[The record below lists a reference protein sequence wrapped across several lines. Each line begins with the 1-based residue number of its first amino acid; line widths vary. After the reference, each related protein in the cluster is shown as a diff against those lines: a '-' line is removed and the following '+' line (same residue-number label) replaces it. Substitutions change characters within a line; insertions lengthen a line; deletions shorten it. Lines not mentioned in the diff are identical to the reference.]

1 MSLIFDK
8 TKYKFYSNFEQLKL
22 KNNNN
27 AYKNNPKKSSNKKTH
42 LYNEYITSSPFR
54 NINNNKKSAFLAT
67 YQNNSNIMSNNK
79 SEYENNFNNTKKI
92 NKEKLKYNKSFEGNI
107 LNGNSMFSK
116 DFGNDD
122 LYNIN
127 IDKNLRNKKFNNS
140 VILNKQNKIKNKKKH
155 NNKSV
160 ATSNNS
166 HIHKNYKQKNNIDQN
181 LIIKKLD
188 EKFKSLE
195 SNIIDKEYENDIDHD
210 EMIISSNKK
219 NNINFTQINN
229 GKTSSKKNNKNYKLS
244 NIIDDINNAKIEYI
258 ESSLI
263 NIFSNKNDFDEN
275 YLLNTSFENYRN
287 DFNIMYTD
295 NYEESVMNDMLSLEI
310 KLLVEKMLEMQKSYH
325 KEFNLI
331 INQYNQNEKIFKLL
345 IEKIK
350 MLKKKINLIKKIQ
363 ETKNIKTNIYNFIGI
378 YNHKNQDEINKI
390 NKSELI
396 LWKNITGQE
405 DKYNELNI
413 RKLKDLFKQ
422 IIFDK
427 YYKLFDKF
435 NNIENKIIL
444 NLMKKHKYNISK
456 KNKEINNNGSIGNI
470 TNNDKKK
477 IMTASPIQQHKNLIK
492 QTKNVNY
499 KKTHKKTSSCCP
511 VKSTN
516 YIFFKT
522 NKKK

>member
-8 TKYKFYSNFEQLKL
+8 TKYKFYSNIDQLKL
-22 KNNNN
+22 KNNNII
-27 AYKNNPKKSSNKKTH
+27 KNHPKKVSNKTNH

-79 SEYENNFNNTKKI
+79 SEHENNYNNTKKI
-92 NKEKLKYNKSFEGNI
+92 NKEKLKYNKSFEGNL
-107 LNGNSMFSK
+107 LNGNLNFSK

-122 LYNIN
+122 LYNMLH
-127 IDKNLRNKKFNNS
+127 DKNLKNKKFNHS
-140 VILNKQNKIKNKKKH
+140 VILNKQNKIKNKKKN

-160 ATSNNS
+160 NNS
-166 HIHKNYKQKNNIDQN
+166 NIHKNYKKNNNVDQN

-210 EMIISSNKK
+210 EMIISSNKR
-219 NNINFTQINN
+219 NINFPQTNC
-229 GKTSSKKNNKNYKLS
+229 GKTSSKNNNNKNYKLS
-244 NIIDDINNAKIEYI
+244 NIIDDINNIKIEYF
-258 ESSLI
+258 ESSLN
-263 NIFSNKNDFDEN
+263 NILSNKNDNYDEN

-310 KLLVEKMLEMQKSYH
+310 KLLIEKMLEMQKSYH

-331 INQYNQNEKIFKLL
+331 ISQYNKNDTLFKLL

-350 MLKKKINLIKKIQ
+350 ILKKKMNLIKKIK
-363 ETKNIKTNIYNFIGI
+363 EIKNIKTNLYNFIGI
-378 YNHKNQDEINKI
+378 YNHKNQYEINKI
-390 NKSELI
+390 NKSEII
-396 LWKNITGQE
+396 LWKNFTGQQ
-405 DKYNELNI
+405 DKYNEVNI

-427 YYKLFDKF
+427 YYKLFDKL
-435 NNIENKIIL
+435 NNIENKIII
-444 NLMKKHKYNISK
+444 NLMKKHKYIINK
-456 KNKEINNNGSIGNI
+456 KSNEIKYNGNI
-470 TNNDKKK
+470 VSITNSDKKK
-477 IMTASPIQQHKNLIK
+477 ILTASPIQQHKNIIK
-492 QTKNVNY
+492 QTKNVNS
-499 KKTHKKTSSCCP
+499 KKSHKKTSSCCP

-516 YIFFKT
+516 HIFFKT
-522 NKKK
+522 SKKK